1 VPAGLIG
8 KLSDNASNRTDPA
21 PRVGRVTD
29 NYATGTRAAYGAIA
43 TQYASTWDRTPASI
57 LTELD
62 WLAAQLPAGARI
74 ADLGCGPGH
83 HTRLL
88 RERGLRVSG
97 FDLSYEMLASVGTPG
112 VVQADML
119 ALPIADGSFDAV
131 WSVAALLHIPRP
143 VVPVALAE
151 FARVLRPG
159 GRLMLIVAEGDGEGW
174 EIVPYDVPD
183 REEAQRWYVL
193 HRLDA
198 LSSLLDAAGFDV
210 ENHWRRAARRQWLH
224 IHARLR

>member
-1 VPAGLIG
+1 M
-8 KLSDNASNRTDPA
+8 
-21 PRVGRVTD
+21 GRVTD
-29 NYATGTRAAYGAIA
+29 YAAATRAAYGAIA
-43 TQYASTWDRTPASI
+43 TQYARTWDQPPAWI

-62 WLAAQLPAGARI
+62 RLVGQLPDGACV

-88 RERGLRVSG
+88 RERGLSASG
-97 FDLSYEMLASVGTPG
+97 FDLSYEMLTSVGTPG

-119 ALPIADGSFDAV
+119 ALPIADGSFDAL
-131 WSVAALLHIPRP
+131 WCAAALLHIPRP
-143 VVPVALAE
+143 TVPAALGE

-159 GRLMLIVAEGDGEGW
+159 GRLTLIVAEGDGERW
-174 EIVPYDVPD
+174 ETVPYDVPG
-183 REEAQRWYVL
+183 REDAQRWYVF

-198 LSSLLDAAGFDV
+198 LSALLDAAGFDV
-210 ENHWRRAARRQWLH
+210 EGHWRRATHRQWLH